1 VDERT
6 ERRRIQR
13 LQREHRRRWRRRSLF
28 VLLTIGYIVL
38 LLLALHATMPKQQQR
53 PLPPQ
58 VTKP

>member
-1 VDERT
+1 VN

-28 VLLTIGYIVL
+28 VLLAVGYIVL
-38 LLLALHATMPKQQQR
+38 LLLALHATEPKQR
-53 PLPPQ
+53 TPLPPL